1 MCEHYYK
8 MFVEKDHNY
17 PGCVSVC
24 VDCWKTKREIEL
36 EQQLTAANARVA
48 ELEQQKPSYQAE
60 FDCVYEKLKAEEQL
74 SAHYKQKKEQAE
86 AQAAFI
92 LAAYCDE
99 CDADSEICRGTGPE
113 IKCAA
118 RELDGTG
125 PAKLLAENKRM
136 RDALEELAYSTH
148 LSEPWIRD
156 IAKAALEVKQN
167 G

>member
-1 MCEHYYK
+1 MCEHELGGTLVCTKCGQKVLYTD
-8 MFVEKDHNY
+8 VEK
-17 PGCVSVC
+17 
-24 VDCWKTKREIEL
+24 
-36 EQQLTAANARVA
+36 
-48 ELEQQKPSYQAE
+48 
-60 FDCVYEKLKAEEQL
+60 QL
-74 SAHYKQKKEQAE
+74 SAANERAEQAE

-99 CDADSEICRGTGPE
+99 CDEDSEICRGTGPE

-125 PAKLLAENKRM
+125 PAKLLDENKRM
-136 RDALEELAYSTH
+136 REALEELAYSTH